1 MIATQPLF
9 RRQVSL
15 KSPVKPLV
23 KPLVKPPVKP
33 TVKPTV
39 KPPVKP
45 LVKPPVKPSVKPTVK
60 SLVKPTVKPPVKP
73 PVKSPVKPPA
83 KSLVNLPVK
92 PLVKPSI
99 KPPAKIV
106 IPDVK
111 DCKRLARSL
120 SKETA
125 KTPDVMNTRAKMNS
139 ILPTRLNLSL
149 KAKGIQNVPVSK
161 NPVSLKI
168 SNIHSNK
175 DDSKPATLPTKKNQ
189 SLNETTVSTTTKT
202 MINENPTRAKMSV
215 RDNQIS
221 TMKRLSVNGNRV
233 AIKTPTNAAL
243 TKTLVENNPVSKEHP
258 TRAAKN
264 VITPKPLARKTE
276 TKNKTIRKS

>member
-23 KPLVKPPVKP
+23 KP
-33 TVKPTV
+33 
-39 KPPVKP
+39 
-45 LVKPPVKPSVKPTVK
+45 PVKPSVKPTVK
-60 SLVKPTVKPPVKP
+60 SLVKLTVKPPVKP

-125 KTPDVMNTRAKMNS
+125 KPPDVMNTRAQMNS
-139 ILPTRLNLSL
+139 IPTRLNLSL
-149 KAKGIQNVPVSK
+149 KAKGIQNVSVSK

-175 DDSKPATLPTKKNQ
+175 DDSKLATLPTKKNQ

-202 MINENPTRAKMSV
+202 IINENPTRAKMSV

-258 TRAAKN
+258 TGVANN

-276 TKNKTIRKS
+276 TKNKTMRKS

>member
-23 KPLVKPPVKP
+23 KSP
-33 TVKPTV
+33 
-39 KPPVKP
+39 
-45 LVKPPVKPSVKPTVK
+45 
-60 SLVKPTVKPPVKP
+60 VKPPVKP
-73 PVKSPVKPPA
+73 PVKIPVKPPVNPLVKPTVKPSVKSPVKP
-83 KSLVNLPVK
+83 LVNLPVK
-92 PLVKPSI
+92 PPVKPAI

-106 IPDVK
+106 IPDAK

-175 DDSKPATLPTKKNQ
+175 DDSKLATLPTKKNQ

-202 MINENPTRAKMSV
+202 LNSENPTRTKMSV

-221 TMKRLSVNGNRV
+221 TMKKLSVNGNRV

-276 TKNKTIRKS
+276 TKNKTMRKS